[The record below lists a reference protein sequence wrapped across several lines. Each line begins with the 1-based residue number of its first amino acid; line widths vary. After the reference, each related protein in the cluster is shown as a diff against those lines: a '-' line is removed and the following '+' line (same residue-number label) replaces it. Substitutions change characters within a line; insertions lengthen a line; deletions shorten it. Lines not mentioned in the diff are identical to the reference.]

1 MTAYRPRALSTR
13 LAEALADMPVVVMT
27 GMRQTGKSTLLQ
39 QDAMLAGR
47 AYLSLDDFAQLEAAR
62 RDPEAFLDREGPL
75 TVDEAQR
82 CPELLLEI
90 KRSVDRDRRP
100 GRFLLSGSANFALLH
115 GVAESLAGRAV
126 YLTLHPFTRR
136 EIRGDLSRP
145 ALIRRAF
152 ADGRPPGGGRAVRLD
167 WDEVMRG
174 GLPPVAL
181 GTVRTP
187 RVWFTGYEQTYL
199 ERDVRDLSR
208 IGDLVS
214 FRSLLKLA
222 ARRTAQVLKISE
234 LARDAKL
241 SAATAGR
248 YLSLLEASFVVS
260 RLPPFLVNEATRLIK
275 APKRFVSDAGLAA
288 HLAGLSTED
297 SGAAGSFRGALWETY
312 VAQNLQGMLAAEW
325 PGARLA
331 YWHIQGRH
339 EVDFVV
345 ESGRDCLA
353 IEVKAAQ
360 RWTDRDLSGLRI
372 FLERTPRCRIGL
384 LAHTGGAT
392 VSLGERLW
400 AIPISALLS

>member
-1 MTAYRPRALSTR
+1 

-39 QDAMLAGR
+39 QDATLAKR
-47 AYLSLDDFAQLEAAR
+47 AYVSLDDFAQLDAAR

-75 TVDEAQR
+75 TVDEVQR

-90 KRSVDRDRRP
+90 KRAVDRDRRP
-100 GRFLLSGSANFALLH
+100 GRFLLSGSANFSLLR

-126 YLTLHPFTRR
+126 YLTLHPFTQR
-136 EIRGDLSRP
+136 EISGHLGRP
-145 ALIRRAF
+145 SVLRRAF
-152 ADGRPPGGGRAVRLD
+152 ADGRVPGTGPAVTLD
-167 WDEVMRG
+167 WDAVLRG

-181 GTVRTP
+181 GLVRTL

-208 IGDLVS
+208 IGDLIS

-222 ARRTAQVLKISE
+222 ALRTAQVLKISE

-241 SAATAGR
+241 AAATAGR
-248 YLSLLEASFVVS
+248 YLSLLEASFVIS
-260 RLPPFLVNEATRLIK
+260 RIPPFLVNEATRLIK
-275 APKRFVSDAGLAA
+275 SPKLFLSDAGLAA
-288 HLAGLSTED
+288 HLVGF
-297 SGAAGSFRGALWETY
+297 SGGGPGVTDAFRGALLETY
-312 VAQNLQGMLAAEW
+312 VAQNLLGMLAAEW
-325 PGARLA
+325 PGARVA

-345 ESGRDCLA
+345 EVGRDCLA
-353 IEVKAAQ
+353 IEVKAGP

-372 FLERTPRCRIGL
+372 FLERTPQCRLAL
-384 LAHTGGAT
+384 LAHTGAAT
-392 VSLGERLW
+392 VSLGKRLW
-400 AIPISALLS
+400 AVPIPVLLS

>member
-1 MTAYRPRALSTR
+1 MSVPLV
-13 LAEALADMPVVVMT
+13 EALADMPVVVMT

-39 QDAMLAGR
+39 QDAALAAR
-47 AYLSLDDFAQLEAAR
+47 AYVSLDDFAQLDAAR

-82 CPELLLEI
+82 CPELLVEI
-90 KRSVDRDRRP
+90 KRAVDRDRRP
-100 GRFLLSGSANFALLH
+100 GRFLLSGSANFSLLR

-126 YLTLHPFTRR
+126 YLTLHPFTQR
-136 EIRGDLSRP
+136 EIRGDLGRLS
-145 ALIRRAF
+145 LMRRAF
-152 ADGRPPGGGRAVRLD
+152 TDRRVPRNGRAAGLD
-167 WDEVMRG
+167 WEAVVRG

-181 GTVRTP
+181 GIVRTP

-222 ARRTAQVLKISE
+222 AFRTAQVLKISE
-234 LARDAKL
+234 LARNAKL
-241 SAATAGR
+241 AAATAGR

-260 RLPPFLVNEATRLIK
+260 RIPPFLVNEATRLIK
-275 APKRFVSDAGLAA
+275 SPKLFVSDAGLAA
-288 HLAGLSTED
+288 HLAGFS
-297 SGAAGSFRGALWETY
+297 AGEPGVSDPFRGALLETY
-312 VAQNLQGMLAAEW
+312 VAQNLLGMLAAEW

-339 EVDFVV
+339 EVDFIV
-345 ESGRDCLA
+345 EFGRDCLA
-353 IEVKAAQ
+353 IEVKAAP

-372 FLERTPRCRIGL
+372 FLERTPRCRLAL
-384 LAHTGGAT
+384 LAHTGAAA